1 MNRLFTERHL
11 AVLALLAGLV
21 CPATSFAQAGPSSSP
36 NPARQFAA
44 LTSTELHGVVLDAH
58 GQPLA
63 GVVVSA
69 LGSTSAFAISDKGG
83 RFTLR
88 DLQSGPYLVRAHLQG
103 YVSAR
108 ARIVQVTS
116 SASDITLAL
125 TRVQDGS
132 DRPRVLQAGVSG
144 ETGDDA
150 QSDGATTEDTSV
162 IAWRLR
168 HMPRSVLKDV
178 DAAVVPADNRG
189 SFMGGPGGVFSR
201 AAETPVRLADFIAE
215 LPVNG
220 EVNFLTTTSF
230 DRPQDLFSMQ
240 GGLPSSVAFMS
251 LTAPTAS
258 GTWAVRGGTTQGDLS
273 SWIVAGS
280 YSWQPIGSAHQYR
293 TGMSYAVQ
301 RYMGSSADVLA
312 AMADGR
318 RNAGEMFAYDD
329 WSIGSRVNASYGARY
344 AHYDY
349 LSHDLMLSPKASI
362 TVAPFADAELRVRG
376 TVSRR
381 VVAPG
386 EEELELPST
395 GMWLPPGRTFS
406 PSSAR
411 EGFRAEQIN
420 HFEIAA
426 EQPLAGDVVVG
437 LRAFRQHVDDQQVT
451 TFGVILPDT
460 TGANVGHYYVGNAG
474 GVDAHGWGMSVSRT
488 VTQGLHASVD
498 YTQADAQWLDPTAA
512 AVAGAR
518 MTPLVGR
525 AAVERLRDLT
535 TSVDSIVPYVDT
547 HVFVIYKINSGFTPD
562 LAAQRPQIGTRFDV
576 QVTQA
581 LPFVKL
587 SSSQWE
593 IVIAV
598 RNLFHEDFTD
608 TSVFDELQ
616 VVRPP
621 KHVLGG
627 VTVHF

>member
-1 MNRLFTERHL
+1 MNRLFTERRL

-21 CPATSFAQAGPSSSP
+21 CPATSFAQAAPAPSKPSP
-36 NPARQFAA
+36 QFAA
-44 LTSTELHGVVLDAH
+44 LVSTQLHGVVLDAH

-69 LGSTSAFAISDKGG
+69 LGSTSAFAVSDKNG

-108 ARIVQVTS
+108 ARIIQVTA
-116 SASDITLAL
+116 SAADLTIAL
-125 TRVQDGS
+125 TRVQDES
-132 DRPRVLQAGVSG
+132 DRPRVLQAGVG
-144 ETGDDA
+144 GDADDS
-150 QSDGATTEDTSV
+150 QSDDSTSEDTSA

-178 DAAVVPADNRG
+178 DAAVVPPPDTRG
-189 SFMGGPGGVFSR
+189 SFLGASSGVLSR
-201 AAETPVRLADFIAE
+201 AAESPVRLADFIAE
-215 LPVNG
+215 LPLNG
-220 EVNFLTTTSF
+220 EINFLTTTSF
-230 DRPQDLFSMQ
+230 DRSEDLFSMQ
-240 GGLPSSVAFMS
+240 GGLPSSVAFVS

-280 YSWQPIGSAHQYR
+280 YSWQPIGSSHQYR
-293 TGMSYAVQ
+293 TGMSYAMQ

-312 AMADGR
+312 VMADGR
-318 RNAGEMFAYDD
+318 RNAGEIFAYDD
-329 WSIGSRVNASYGARY
+329 WSLAPRVNVAYGARY

-349 LSHDLMLSPKASI
+349 LSHDVMLSPKASV
-362 TVAPFADAELRVRG
+362 TVTPFADTDLRIRG
-376 TVSRR
+376 TMSRR

-386 EEELELPST
+386 AEEFDLPSN

-406 PSSAR
+406 PASER
-411 EGFRAEQIN
+411 DGFRPEQIN
-420 HFEIAA
+420 HVEIAA
-426 EQPLAGDVVVG
+426 EQPVAGDIIVG
-437 LRAFRQHVDDQQVT
+437 LRAFRQHVDDQLVT
-451 TFGVILPDT
+451 TFGVTLPDT

-474 GVDAHGWGMSVSRT
+474 GVDARGWAVSVSRT
-488 VTQGLHASVD
+488 VAEGLHASVD
-498 YTQADAQWLDPTAA
+498 YTQADAQWLDPMAA
-512 AVAGAR
+512 ALAGAR
-518 MTPLVGR
+518 MTPAIGR
-525 AAVERLRDLT
+525 GQFQHLHDLT

-547 HVFVIYKINSGFTPD
+547 HVFVIYKINSGFTNP
-562 LAAQRPQIGTRFDV
+562 AMQRSELGTRFDV
-576 QVTQA
+576 RVTQA
-581 LPFVKL
+581 LPFIRF

-593 IVIAV
+593 MVVAV
-598 RNLFHEDFTD
+598 RNLFHEDITD